1 MLSSNQLSQIASS
14 LNMTLNDFAFS
25 SAISGILAGFTFLFI
40 ILYLISNNN
49 TKG

>member
-1 MLSSNQLSQIASS
+1 MLNSIQLQQIADS
-14 LNMTLNDFAFS
+14 LNMSLNDFAFA
-25 SAISGILAGFTFLFI
+25 SAISGILSGFTFLII